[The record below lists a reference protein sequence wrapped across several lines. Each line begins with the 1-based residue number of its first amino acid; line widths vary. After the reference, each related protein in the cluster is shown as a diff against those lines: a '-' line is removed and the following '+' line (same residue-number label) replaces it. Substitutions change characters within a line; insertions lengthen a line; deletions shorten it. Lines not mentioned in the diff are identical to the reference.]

1 MKADKSEDVVAA
13 INSGTNAVVLA
24 VATWSFLFLITQC
37 AIYPRGVEDIR
48 PTVSPWDHYAAEC
61 LGQYISTPGLSMTD
75 DIASY
80 ARKAADAADILC
92 AERKMHNPEKW
103 K

>member
-13 INSGTNAVVLA
+13 INSGANTLGMA
-24 VATWSFLFLITQC
+24 VAMWSLVFLVTQC
-37 AIYPRGVEDIR
+37 SVSPRVAQDLR

-61 LGQYISTPGLSMTD
+61 LGQYISTPGLSLTD